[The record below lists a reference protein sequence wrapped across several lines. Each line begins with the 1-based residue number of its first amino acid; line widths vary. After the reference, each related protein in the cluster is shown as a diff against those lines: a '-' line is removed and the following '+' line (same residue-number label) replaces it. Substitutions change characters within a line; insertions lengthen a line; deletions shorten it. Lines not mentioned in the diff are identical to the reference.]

1 MQVISLRESAKGPGG
16 EYILIEWRGVPDN
29 NMTDLKDIST
39 VIYYLNTKSQ
49 SCTLIS
55 REEISRFYGF
65 LRRKEDKVMLIQ
77 ASKCMM

>member
-16 EYILIEWRGVPDN
+16 EYILIEWRGLPDN
-29 NMTDLKDIST
+29 NMADLRDISS

-49 SCTLIS
+49 SCAVIS
-55 REEISRFYGF
+55 KEEIAKFYGF

-77 ASKCMM
+77 ASKCML

>member
-16 EYILIEWRGVPDN
+16 EYILVEWRGVPDN

-49 SCTLIS
+49 SCTVIS
-55 REEISRFYGF
+55 KEEIAKFYGF

>member
-1 MQVISLRESAKGPGG
+1 MQVISLRESAKSPGG
-16 EYILIEWRGVPDN
+16 EYLLVEWRGVPD
-29 NMTDLKDIST
+29 TDMADINGINT

-49 SCTLIS
+49 SCTVIS
-55 REEISRFYGF
+55 KDEISKFYNF

>member
-16 EYILIEWRGVPDN
+16 EYLLIEWRGVPD
-29 NMTDLKDIST
+29 TDMADISAINT
-39 VIYYLNTKSQ
+39 IIYYLNTKSQ
-49 SCTLIS
+49 SCTVIS
-55 REEISRFYGF
+55 KDEISKFYSF

>member
-29 NMTDLKDIST
+29 SMTDLKDIST

-49 SCTLIS
+49 CCAVIS
-55 REEISRFYGF
+55 KEEISKFYGF

>member
-16 EYILIEWRGVPDN
+16 EYILIEWRGVPDS
-29 NMTDLKDIST
+29 NMTDLRDINT

-49 SCTLIS
+49 SCTVIS
-55 REEISRFYGF
+55 KEEISKFYGF

-77 ASKCMM
+77 ASKCML

>member
-29 NMTDLKDIST
+29 NMADLKDITT

-55 REEISRFYGF
+55 KDEISKFYGF

-77 ASKCMM
+77 ASKSML